1 MKYDLDYQ
9 GATEILE
16 NRLRTGIQPK
26 TGDLLENSYLPEF
39 NQDTLKE
46 AECLNAVLPLI
57 KWEVDNNDLSE
68 AMNDELYLYYED
80 LLKGSVTDNIGTVGE
95 ILLCNGRS
103 CQTTGMGVVH
113 SDEMVG
119 LSRGNTRVGKSDFL
133 CANNVRKGM
142 CCLPEQSY
150 IESKHQTK

>member
-16 NRLRTGIQPK
+16 SRVITGIPPI
-26 TGDLLENSYLPEF
+26 TGRFLENSYLPEF
-39 NQDTLKE
+39 DQDILKE
-46 AECLNAVLPLI
+46 AERLNAVLPLI

-113 SDEMVG
+113 SDEMVAINHENPG
-119 LSRGNTRVGKSDFL
+119 EGETEGKRRTVVD
-133 CANNVRKGM
+133 AGIVRLFTMTLKEVF
-142 CCLPEQSY
+142 C
-150 IESKHQTK
+150 

>member
-119 LSRGNTRVGKSDFL
+119 LSRGNTRVGKS
-133 CANNVRKGM
+133 
-142 CCLPEQSY
+142 
-150 IESKHQTK
+150 

>member
-1 MKYDLDYQ
+1 MKYGLDYQ
-9 GATEILE
+9 GAAEILE
-16 NRLRTGIQPK
+16 SRLRTGIQPK

-39 NQDTLKE
+39 NQDILEE
-46 AECLNAVLPLI
+46 AERLNAVLPLI

-95 ILLCNGRS
+95 ILLRDGRFG
-103 CQTTGMGVVH
+103 QTAGMGVVH

-119 LSRGNTRVGKSDFL
+119 LSRGNTGVGKSEGTNRANPLVHNGFARFSL
-133 CANNVRKGM
+133 C
-142 CCLPEQSY
+142 Q
-150 IESKHQTK
+150 